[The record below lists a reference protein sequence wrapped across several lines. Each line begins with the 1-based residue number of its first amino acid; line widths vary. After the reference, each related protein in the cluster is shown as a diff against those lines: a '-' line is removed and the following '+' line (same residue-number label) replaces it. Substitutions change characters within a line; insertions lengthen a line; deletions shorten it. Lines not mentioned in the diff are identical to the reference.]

1 MTSTCGV
8 IFDLDGTLI
17 DSIGGIAAAVNRM
30 LIAEG
35 LAEMT
40 SAEVQAFVGS
50 GLPALVARVATARGI
65 PAARHPALVAR
76 LEADY
81 TSRPTSTESLYPGAV
96 AALEALDA
104 AGHPLALCT
113 NKPLRPTHAALESTG
128 LRRFFRAVVGGDT
141 LPVRKPDPAPLL
153 TAWRA
158 LGTTRAIYVG
168 DSGVD
173 AQTAEAAALPFV
185 LFTEGYLN
193 APRETIRETASFSDF
208 GALPGLISR
217 ISATS

>member
-50 GLPALVARVATARGI
+50 GLP
-65 PAARHPALVAR
+65 
-76 LEADY
+76 
-81 TSRPTSTESLYPGAV
+81 
-96 AALEALDA
+96 ALEALDA